1 MPTSLQ
7 KPLLPTHYSV
17 WFDPPDEAGDE
28 VLHFVSERRSLKL
41 KGRSFREFHK
51 RVIPLLN
58 GEHSLEEIETATADI
73 FPADELRDAL
83 GVLADQG
90 IVVDATE
97 QTLNTEVAERMA
109 PQVNLFH
116 DLAPGVPVQK
126 RLEAATVAVL
136 GLSGAGAGV
145 ALALAAAGVGTVRCI
160 DSLNIGPSDVYLVPF
175 TGMDSVGSNRAQT
188 IGDIVKNAAPQV
200 NVVSDDRTLETED
213 DLRAVIEGADMVACC
228 LDPGQSNL
236 IYKLNRVC
244 LATGMRWIT
253 CSLSGA
259 EIIAGPA
266 MHPGKGPCYLC
277 YRMRTVACAGNPDD
291 AFAYERYLD
300 NRKRDDSSRRENLV
314 FGAGLAANFIGM
326 EIVKELTDLAE
337 PSLVGRILTVRLT
350 DLAVEKHSVLRKPW
364 CPACFEPQK
373 GTKETKD

>member
-7 KPLLPTHYSV
+7 NPLLPTHYSV

-51 RVIPLLN
+51 RVIPMLD
-58 GEHSLEEIETATADI
+58 GKHSIEEIETATADI

-83 GVLADQG
+83 EVLAEQG
-90 IVVDATE
+90 IVVDAAD
-97 QTLNTEVAERMA
+97 QMLNSETAERMA
-109 PQVNLFH
+109 PQLNFFH
-116 DLAPGVPVQK
+116 DLAPGLPFQEK
-126 RLEAATVAVL
+126 LAAATVAVI
-136 GLSGAGAGV
+136 GLSGAGASV
-145 ALALAAAGVGTVRCI
+145 ALSLAAAGVGTIRCI
-160 DSLNIGPSDVYLVPF
+160 DSLSIGPSDVYLVPF
-175 TGMDSVGSNRAQT
+175 TGLPSIGSGRAET
-188 IGDIVKNAAPQV
+188 VSNLVKQAAPQV
-200 NVVSDDRTLETED
+200 QVVTNNRALESED
-213 DLRAVIEGADMVACC
+213 DLRAAIEGADMVACC
-228 LDPGQSNL
+228 LDAGQSNL

-244 LATGMRWIT
+244 LATKMRWIT
-253 CSLSGA
+253 CSLSGV

-266 MHPGKGPCYLC
+266 MHPGAGPCYLC

-291 AFAYERYLD
+291 AFAYERFLD
-300 NRKRDDSSRRENLV
+300 HRKQDDSSRRENIV

-326 EIVKELTDLAE
+326 EIVKELTGLAE

-364 CPACFEPQK
+364 CPACFAPAEARV
-373 GTKETKD
+373 DN

>member
-51 RVIPLLN
+51 RVIPMLN
-58 GEHSLEEIETATADI
+58 GEHSMEDIETATADI
-73 FPADELRDAL
+73 FPANELRDAL
-83 GVLADQG
+83 GVLVEQG

-97 QTLNTEVAERMA
+97 QALDAEVAERMA
-109 PQVNLFH
+109 PQLNLFH
-116 DLAPGVPVQK
+116 DLAPGIPVQK
-126 RLEAATVAVL
+126 KLEAATVAVL

-160 DSLNIGPSDVYLVPF
+160 DSSNIGPSDVYLVPF
-175 TGMDSVGSNRAQT
+175 TGMDSVGSNRART
-188 IGDIVKNAAPQV
+188 ISSLVKQAAPQV
-200 NVVSDDRTLETED
+200 NVVSYDHALETED

-228 LDPGQSNL
+228 LDAGQSNL

-244 LATGMRWIT
+244 LATETRWIT

-291 AFAYERYLD
+291 AFAYERFLD
-300 NRKRDDSSRRENLV
+300 QRKRDDSSRRENLV

-337 PSLVGRILTVRLT
+337 PSLGGRILTVRLT

-364 CPACFEPQK
+364 CPACFASPEANIAQ
-373 GTKETKD
+373 